1 MHVLREK
8 NLPDPLD
15 LATLRVVSRGM
26 REAVDATG
34 LQFKEL
40 DEDTATNL
48 GCLTT
53 LRRLQR
59 RGLPKCEFSLCKAA
73 ARSGQ
78 LEELKLLRAE
88 NFPWDEWT
96 CTFAAES
103 GHLKVLQWLRANG
116 CPWDMQTLMCAQD
129 AGHLD
134 VATWLEENGIE
145 NVMW

>member
-1 MHVLREK
+1 
-8 NLPDPLD
+8 
-15 LATLRVVSRGM
+15 M
-26 REAVDATG
+26 REAVHATG
-34 LQFKEL
+34 LQIKEL

-48 GCLTT
+48 GCLTK

-103 GHLKVLQWLRANG
+103 GHLKVLQWLRENG
-116 CPWDMQTLMCAQD
+116 CPWDEKTCEFAAYL
-129 AGHLD
+129 GHLE
-134 VATWLEENGIE
+134 VLKWSRANGCP
-145 NVMW
+145 

>member
-34 LQFKEL
+34 LQIKEL

-48 GCLTT
+48 GCLTK

-59 RGLPKCEFSLCKAA
+59 RGLPKCEFSLCKAV
-73 ARSGQ
+73 RRG
-78 LEELKLLRAE
+78 
-88 NFPWDEWT
+88 
-96 CTFAAES
+96 
-103 GHLKVLQWLRANG
+103 G
-116 CPWDMQTLMCAQD
+116 CDGTS
-129 AGHLD
+129 
-134 VATWLEENGIE
+134 N
-145 NVMW
+145 